1 MKNNILKLCIKF
13 FVLFKLCFLTYAE
26 IKVVAVGDFM
36 PGSTCPK
43 PILLPNEKLK
53 EICENIQSFIP
64 EADIKIL
71 NLEGVLTKSTEPF
84 VRGKKAYF
92 FAIPPEYISFVKKM
106 DFNVINIVN
115 NHILDFGWKG
125 YKETI
130 QILEFNQLKYTAEKG
145 KIAEFII
152 NEKKICVVGFSFIR
166 PDKFY
171 SILDIDKAKNVIS
184 ELKEK
189 YDIIIVSFH
198 GGEEGCERTYNKMEE
213 FLGEKRGNLVAF
225 SHAVIDAGADL
236 VIGHGP
242 HVPRAIELYKNKL
255 IVYSL
260 GNFFTYARFNLIG
273 ARAYAPMIYIVLN
286 DNGNFKEGKIIPF
299 IQIGLGIPVFD
310 NEKRVVKF
318 IKQLT
323 ELDFPNPN
331 LQIDN
336 EGNIQIK

>member
-43 PILLPNEKLK
+43 PILLPDEKLE
-53 EICENIQSFIP
+53 EICENIKSFIP

-84 VRGKKAYF
+84 
-92 FAIPPEYISFVKKM
+92 II
-106 DFNVINIVN
+106 
-115 NHILDFGWKG
+115 
-125 YKETI
+125 
-130 QILEFNQLKYTAEKG
+130 NQLKYTAEKG

-189 YDIIIVSFH
+189 YDIIIVSLH

-260 GNFFTYARFNLIG
+260 GNFFTYARFNLTG

-299 IQIGLGIPVFD
+299 IQTGLGIPVFD
-310 NEKRVVKF
+310 N
-318 IKQLT
+318 
-323 ELDFPNPN
+323 
-331 LQIDN
+331 
-336 EGNIQIK
+336 